1 MLHGAVQ
8 GHLRS
13 RCQHTLNMY
22 VKRLTLVVRA
32 EWRLYGHSE
41 RSRRGRHVRSKPPAF
56 LGLGQ
61 IGCFRNTPRARREQ
75 NFGSCR
81 KLVHLLLLPL
91 LAAGQAI
98 QLSTLPTH
106 PPLIPVLYLP
116 WLTSLRLASS
126 GMLGESHRICF
137 SQSHVGN

>member
-1 MLHGAVQ
+1 MLHGAIQ
-8 GHLRS
+8 GHLSS
-13 RCQHTLNMY
+13 RYQDTLNMY

-81 KLVHLLLLPL
+81 KLVQHVCLLRPPPPPSSARCWTGHPAQHTPHSSTFNTRIIPIMAHL
-91 LAAGQAI
+91 A
-98 QLSTLPTH
+98 PTG
-106 PPLIPVLYLP
+106 VK
-116 WLTSLRLASS
+116 WDAR
-126 GMLGESHRICF
+126 
-137 SQSHVGN
+137 